1 MKTCPD
7 RSRFATTSPP
17 LNRLAGTAVAAI
29 LPVLAALLAATAQEA
44 RAAEPNRLGLFYDSA
59 ATINEIPIGPNTQH
73 ALYLVLLD
81 PVNEAFAGAGSR
93 DVGYVSGF
101 ECGIEPPTGDF
112 LLGVEFPLPAV
123 NVGGTDN
130 LIVGYAGALP
140 VGTAR
145 QATLATVR
153 VLSFGNNREGYL
165 LALASPPSI
174 AGMMAYVDAEDTGD
188 DLVGMMPSSGAFDRP
203 VFWFGNWHTRETAPW
218 GEVKSLYR

>member
-1 MKTCPD
+1 MKKMS
-7 RSRFATTSPP
+7 SRA
-17 LNRLAGTAVAAI
+17 
-29 LPVLAALLAATAQEA
+29 A
-44 RAAEPNRLGLFYDSA
+44 RAAVLPILACCFLFPAAAARPAEPNRLGLFYDTA

-81 PVNEAFAGAGSR
+81 PVNEEFGGAGTR

-123 NVGGTDN
+123 NVGATDN

-140 VGTAR
+140 VGSAR
-145 QATLATVR
+145 RATLATLR
-153 VLSFGNNREGYL
+153 VLSFGDNRDGYL

-174 AGMMAYVDAEDTGD
+174 AGMLAYVDAEDTDD
-188 DLVGMMPSSGAFDRP
+188 DLVGMMPTSGAFDRP
-203 VFWFGNWHTRETAPW
+203 VFWFGNWHTRETAQW
-218 GEVKSLYR
+218 GAVKSLYR